1 MAVAEIAERL
11 RSVRE
16 NLGLTQV
23 EFAEQIGAQLRTY
36 KRWEQGHSELPAS
49 AFFAIETAF
58 NVSSKWLFTG
68 QGLIMGRNLPARP
81 IDDDQA
87 HGIANKVFRI
97 HHGKFDTVEGLIKA
111 FEEAARRGAERAV
124 ANAPRDARED
134 R

>member
-68 QGLIMGRNLPARP
+68 QGLIMGRNPPARP

-87 HGIANKVFRI
+87 HGIANAACWCMCRLARTRAEQAFSCRDIVEFI
-97 HHGKFDTVEGLIKA
+97 DGKRQEPSA
-111 FEEAARRGAERAV
+111 
-124 ANAPRDARED
+124 
-134 R
+134 